1 MDMARTSRS
10 SIVFTLLIIFGV
22 GIVVGMWVN
31 KRVPSSGP
39 ILPTPTPQTYEPLES
54 GEAVVMRVYKE
65 LSPAV
70 VNIVSKSL
78 AYNFWMQ
85 VVPQTGQGTGFVIDD
100 KGHILTNSHVIGSG
114 QTIEVTFVGDRKLQ
128 AIQVGQDPV
137 SDLAVIRVQPF
148 QGLAVA
154 PLGNSDNLT
163 VGQRVIAIGD
173 PFGFQHTVT
182 SGFISALNRDLII
195 DNRTMFGMIQ
205 TDAAINPGN
214 SGGPL
219 MNSKG
224 EVIGVNTAI
233 VSETRSFA
241 GIGLALPINRAKKVA
256 SQIIK
261 LGRVIYPWSGIA
273 AGTDLEPQLIRALG
287 LPQIKGFMISVI
299 APGSPAFQAG
309 LRGGNQ
315 FAGGYRGRPLIVGGD
330 IITAVDE
337 TPISGF
343 EDFQNIIL
351 QKNIGDQISLKVWRA
366 GQEFVTNLVLAE
378 DPRMTKRS
386 SI

>member
-1 MDMARTSRS
+1 MARSNRS
-10 SIVFTLLIIFGV
+10 SIFITLLIIFGV

-31 KRVPSSGP
+31 KRTPTSIPAPP
-39 ILPTPTPQTYEPLES
+39 IPTPQTYEALES
-54 GEAVVMRVYKE
+54 GEAVVMRVYRD

-100 KGHILTNSHVIGSG
+100 KGHILTNSHVVGSG
-114 QTIEVTFVGDRKLQ
+114 QNIEVTFMGDRKLQ
-128 AIQVGQDPV
+128 ALLVGQDPI
-137 SDLAVIRVQPF
+137 SDLAVIRIQPF
-148 QGLAVA
+148 QGLASA

-195 DNRTMFGMIQ
+195 DSRTMFGMIQ

-219 MNSKG
+219 MNSRG

-256 SQIIK
+256 NQIIR
-261 LGRVIYPWSGIA
+261 LGRVIYPWTGIA
-273 AGTDLEPQLIRALG
+273 AGTDLEPQLTRALG
-287 LPQIKGFMISVI
+287 LPPLKGFMISVI
-299 APGSPAFQAG
+299 APGSPAFQSG
-309 LRGGNQ
+309 LKGGSQ
-315 FAGGYRGRPLIVGGD
+315 YAGGYRGRPLLVGGD
-330 IITAVDE
+330 IITAVDDV
-337 TPISGF
+337 PISGF
-343 EDFQNIIL
+343 EDFQNIVL
-351 QKNIGDQISLKVWRA
+351 QKNIGDQIRLKVWRNN
-366 GQEFVTNLVLAE
+366 QEFVVNLVLAE
-378 DPRMTKRS
+378 DPRTTKKTGV
-386 SI
+386 

>member
-1 MDMARTSRS
+1 MARSSRS
-10 SIVFTLLIIFGV
+10 SIIITLLIIFGI
-22 GIVVGMWVN
+22 GMVVGMWVN
-31 KRVPSSGP
+31 KRSPITVPINTYSSS
-39 ILPTPTPQTYEPLES
+39 QSYDALES

-114 QTIEVTFVGDRKLQ
+114 QNIEVTFMGDKKLE
-128 AIQVGQDPV
+128 AVQVGQDPV
-137 SDLAVIRVQPF
+137 SDLAVIKIQPF
-148 QGLAVA
+148 SGLAVA
-154 PLGNSDNLT
+154 PLGNSENLT

-219 MNSKG
+219 MNSRG

-256 SQIIK
+256 SQIIR

-273 AGTDLEPQLIRALG
+273 AGTDLDAQIIRALG
-287 LPQIKGFMISVI
+287 LPPLKGFMISVV

-309 LRGGNQ
+309 LKGGNQ
-315 FAGGYRGRPLIVGGD
+315 YAGGHRGRPLIVGGD
-330 IITAVDE
+330 IVTAFDDV
-337 TPISGF
+337 PISGLD
-343 EDFQNIIL
+343 DFQNMIL
-351 QKNIGDQISLKVWRA
+351 QKNIGDQVKLKVWRA
-366 GQEFVTNLVLAE
+366 GQEFTVTLVLAE
-378 DPRMTKRS
+378 DPRMTKRPTV
-386 SI
+386 

>member
-1 MDMARTSRS
+1 MTRSNRS
-10 SIVFTLLIIFGV
+10 SILITLLIIFGI
-22 GIVVGMWVN
+22 GIVLGMWVN
-31 KRVPSSGP
+31 KRPASVPISAPPVAQS
-39 ILPTPTPQTYEPLES
+39 YDALES
-54 GEAVVMRVYKE
+54 GEAVVMRVYRE

-85 VVPQTGQGTGFVIDD
+85 AVPQTGQGTGFIIDE

-114 QTIEVTFVGDRKLQ
+114 QNIEVTFMGDKKLQ

-137 SDLAVIRVQPF
+137 SDLAVIKIQPF
-148 QGLAVA
+148 PGLAVA
-154 PLGNSDNLT
+154 PLGNSENLT

-219 MNSKG
+219 MNSRG

-256 SQIIK
+256 AQIIK
-261 LGRVIYPWSGIA
+261 MGRVMYPWSGIA

-287 LPQIKGFMISVI
+287 LPPLKGFLISVI
-299 APGSPAFQAG
+299 APGSPAFKSGLKAG
-309 LRGGNQ
+309 SQ
-315 FAGGYRGRPLIVGGD
+315 YAGGYRGRPLLVGGD
-330 IITAVDE
+330 IILAVDD

-343 EDFQNIIL
+343 EDFQNIIV
-351 QKNIGDQISLKVWRA
+351 QKNIGQQIKLKVWRA
-366 GQEFVTNLVLAE
+366 GQEFTVNLVLAE
-378 DPRMTKRS
+378 DPRMTKRPGV
-386 SI
+386 

>member
-1 MDMARTSRS
+1 MTRSNRS
-10 SIVFTLLIIFGV
+10 SILITLLIIFGI
-22 GIVVGMWVN
+22 GIVLGMWVN
-31 KRVPSSGP
+31 KRPASVPISA
-39 ILPTPTPQTYEPLES
+39 TPVAQNYDALES
-54 GEAVVMRVYKE
+54 GEAVVMRVYRE

-85 VVPQTGQGTGFVIDD
+85 AVPQTGQGTGFIIDE

-114 QTIEVTFVGDRKLQ
+114 QNIEVTFMGDKKLQ

-137 SDLAVIRVQPF
+137 SDLAIIKIQPF
-148 QGLAVA
+148 PGLAVA
-154 PLGNSDNLT
+154 PLGNSENLT

-219 MNSKG
+219 MNSRG

-256 SQIIK
+256 AQIIK
-261 LGRVIYPWSGIA
+261 MGRVVYPWSGIA

-287 LPQIKGFMISVI
+287 LPPLKGFLISVI
-299 APGSPAFQAG
+299 APGSPAFQSGLKAG
-309 LRGGNQ
+309 SQ
-315 FAGGYRGRPLIVGGD
+315 YAGGYRGRPLLVGGD
-330 IITAVDE
+330 IILAVDD

-343 EDFQNIIL
+343 EDFQNIIV
-351 QKNIGDQISLKVWRA
+351 QKNIGEQIKLKVWRA
-366 GQEFVTNLVLAE
+366 GQEFTVNLVLAE
-378 DPRMTKRS
+378 DPRMTKRPGV
-386 SI
+386 

>member
-1 MDMARTSRS
+1 MAQSNRS
-10 SIVFTLLIIFGV
+10 SIAITLLMILGIGV
-22 GIVVGMWVN
+22 VIGMWLN
-31 KRVPSSGP
+31 KR
-39 ILPTPTPQTYEPLES
+39 TPQTTPIGPPVTAQTYEALES
-54 GEAVVMRVYKE
+54 GEAVVMRVYRD

-85 VVPQTGQGTGFVIDD
+85 AVPQTGQGTGFVIDE

-114 QTIEVTFVGDRKLQ
+114 QNIEVTFMGDKKIQ
-128 AIQVGQDPV
+128 AVQVGQDPV
-137 SDLAVIRVQPF
+137 SDLAVIKIQPF
-148 QGLAVA
+148 PGLAVA
-154 PLGNSDNLT
+154 PLGNSENLT

-182 SGFISALNRDLII
+182 SGFVSALNRDLII

-219 MNSKG
+219 MNSRG

-256 SQIIK
+256 TQIIK
-261 LGRVIYPWSGIA
+261 VGRVIYPWTGIA

-287 LPQIKGFMISVI
+287 LPQLKGFMISVI
-299 APGSPAFQAG
+299 APGSPAFQSGLKGGTQYAG
-309 LRGGNQ
+309 
-315 FAGGYRGRPLIVGGD
+315 AYRGRPLVIGGD

-337 TPISGF
+337 VPISGF
-343 EDFQNIIL
+343 EDFQNIVL
-351 QKNIGDQISLKVWRA
+351 QKNIGEQIRLKVWRG
-366 GQEFVTNLVLAE
+366 GQEFVVNLVLAE
-378 DPRMTKRS
+378 DPRTARRS
-386 SI
+386 GV

>member
-1 MDMARTSRS
+1 MTRSNRS
-10 SIVFTLLIIFGV
+10 SILITLLIIFGI
-22 GIVVGMWVN
+22 GIVLGMWVN
-31 KRVPSSGP
+31 KRPASVPISAP
-39 ILPTPTPQTYEPLES
+39 PVAQNYDALES
-54 GEAVVMRVYKE
+54 GEAVVMRVYRE

-85 VVPQTGQGTGFVIDD
+85 AVPQTGQGTGFIIDE

-114 QTIEVTFVGDRKLQ
+114 QNIEVTFMGDKKLQ

-137 SDLAVIRVQPF
+137 SDLAVIKIQPF
-148 QGLAVA
+148 PGLAVA
-154 PLGNSDNLT
+154 PLGNSENLT

-219 MNSKG
+219 MNSRG

-256 SQIIK
+256 AQIIK
-261 LGRVIYPWSGIA
+261 MGRVVYPWSGIA

-287 LPQIKGFMISVI
+287 LPPLKGFLISVI
-299 APGSPAFQAG
+299 APGSPAFQSGLKAG
-309 LRGGNQ
+309 SQ
-315 FAGGYRGRPLIVGGD
+315 YAGGYRGRPLLVGGD
-330 IITAVDE
+330 IILAVDD

-343 EDFQNIIL
+343 EDFQNIIV
-351 QKNIGDQISLKVWRA
+351 QKNIGEQIKLKVWRA
-366 GQEFVTNLVLAE
+366 GQEFTVNLVLAE
-378 DPRMTKRS
+378 DPRMTKRPGV
-386 SI
+386 

>member
-1 MDMARTSRS
+1 MTRSNRS
-10 SIVFTLLIIFGV
+10 SILITLLIIFGI
-22 GIVVGMWVN
+22 GIVLGMWVN
-31 KRVPSSGP
+31 KRPASVPISAP
-39 ILPTPTPQTYEPLES
+39 PVAQNYDALES
-54 GEAVVMRVYKE
+54 GEAVVMRVYRE

-85 VVPQTGQGTGFVIDD
+85 AVPQTGQGTGFIIDE

-114 QTIEVTFVGDRKLQ
+114 QNIEVTFMGDKKLQ

-137 SDLAVIRVQPF
+137 SDLAVIKIQPF
-148 QGLAVA
+148 PGLAVA
-154 PLGNSDNLT
+154 PLGNSENLT

-219 MNSKG
+219 MNSRG

-256 SQIIK
+256 AQIIK
-261 LGRVIYPWSGIA
+261 MGRVMYPWSGIA

-287 LPQIKGFMISVI
+287 LPPLKGFLISVI
-299 APGSPAFQAG
+299 APGSPAFQSGLKAG
-309 LRGGNQ
+309 SQ
-315 FAGGYRGRPLIVGGD
+315 YAGGYRGRPLLVGGD
-330 IITAVDE
+330 IILAVDD

-343 EDFQNIIL
+343 EDFQNIIV
-351 QKNIGDQISLKVWRA
+351 QKNIGEQIKLKVWRA
-366 GQEFVTNLVLAE
+366 GQEFTVNLVLAE
-378 DPRMTKRS
+378 DPRMTKRPGV
-386 SI
+386 

>member
-1 MDMARTSRS
+1 MTRSNRS
-10 SIVFTLLIIFGV
+10 SILITLLIIFGI
-22 GIVVGMWVN
+22 GIVLGMWVN
-31 KRVPSSGP
+31 KRPASVPISAPPVAQS
-39 ILPTPTPQTYEPLES
+39 YDALES
-54 GEAVVMRVYKE
+54 GEAVVMRVYRE

-85 VVPQTGQGTGFVIDD
+85 AVPQTGQGTGFIIDE

-114 QTIEVTFVGDRKLQ
+114 QNIEVTFMGDKKLQ

-137 SDLAVIRVQPF
+137 SDLAVIKIQTFP
-148 QGLAVA
+148 GLAVA
-154 PLGNSDNLT
+154 PLGNSENLT

-219 MNSKG
+219 MNSRG

-256 SQIIK
+256 AQIIK
-261 LGRVIYPWSGIA
+261 MGRVMYPWSGIA

-287 LPQIKGFMISVI
+287 LPPLKGFLISVI
-299 APGSPAFQAG
+299 APGSPAFQSGLKAG
-309 LRGGNQ
+309 SQ
-315 FAGGYRGRPLIVGGD
+315 YAGGYRGRPLLVGGD
-330 IITAVDE
+330 IILAVDD

-343 EDFQNIIL
+343 EDFQNIIV
-351 QKNIGDQISLKVWRA
+351 QKNIGQQIKLKVWRA
-366 GQEFVTNLVLAE
+366 GQEFTVNLVLAE
-378 DPRMTKRS
+378 DPRMTKRPGV
-386 SI
+386 

>member
-1 MDMARTSRS
+1 MTRSNRS
-10 SIVFTLLIIFGV
+10 SILITLLIIFGI
-22 GIVVGMWVN
+22 GIVLGMWVN
-31 KRVPSSGP
+31 KRPASVPISA
-39 ILPTPTPQTYEPLES
+39 TPVAQNYDALES
-54 GEAVVMRVYKE
+54 GEAVVMRVYRE

-85 VVPQTGQGTGFVIDD
+85 AVPQTGQGTGFIIDE

-114 QTIEVTFVGDRKLQ
+114 QNIEVTFMGDKKLQ

-137 SDLAVIRVQPF
+137 SDLAVIKIQPF
-148 QGLAVA
+148 PGLAVA
-154 PLGNSDNLT
+154 PLGNSENLT

-219 MNSKG
+219 MNSRG

-256 SQIIK
+256 AQIIK
-261 LGRVIYPWSGIA
+261 MGRVVYPWSGIA

-287 LPQIKGFMISVI
+287 LPPLKGFLISVI
-299 APGSPAFQAG
+299 APGSPAFQSGLKAG
-309 LRGGNQ
+309 SQ
-315 FAGGYRGRPLIVGGD
+315 YAGGYRGRPLLVGGD
-330 IITAVDE
+330 IILAVDD

-343 EDFQNIIL
+343 EDFQNIIV
-351 QKNIGDQISLKVWRA
+351 QKNIGQQIKLKVWRA
-366 GQEFVTNLVLAE
+366 GQEFTVNLVLAE
-378 DPRMTKRS
+378 DPRMTKRPGV
-386 SI
+386 

>member
-1 MDMARTSRS
+1 MTRSNRS
-10 SIVFTLLIIFGV
+10 SILITLLIIFGI
-22 GIVVGMWVN
+22 GIVLGMWVN
-31 KRVPSSGP
+31 KRPASVPISA
-39 ILPTPTPQTYEPLES
+39 TPVAQNYDALES
-54 GEAVVMRVYKE
+54 GEAVVMRVYRE

-85 VVPQTGQGTGFVIDD
+85 AVPQTGQGTGFIIDE

-114 QTIEVTFVGDRKLQ
+114 QNIEVTFMGDKKLQ

-137 SDLAVIRVQPF
+137 SDLAVIKIQPF
-148 QGLAVA
+148 PGLAVA
-154 PLGNSDNLT
+154 PLGNSENLT

-219 MNSKG
+219 MNSRG

-256 SQIIK
+256 AQIIK
-261 LGRVIYPWSGIA
+261 MGRVMYPWSGIA

-287 LPQIKGFMISVI
+287 LPPLKGFLISVI
-299 APGSPAFQAG
+299 APGSPAFQSGLKAG
-309 LRGGNQ
+309 SQ
-315 FAGGYRGRPLIVGGD
+315 YAGGYRGRPLLVGGD
-330 IITAVDE
+330 IILAVDD

-343 EDFQNIIL
+343 EDFQNIIV
-351 QKNIGDQISLKVWRA
+351 QKNIGEQIKLKVWRA
-366 GQEFVTNLVLAE
+366 GQEFTVNLVLAE
-378 DPRMTKRS
+378 DPRMTKRPGV
-386 SI
+386 

>member
-1 MDMARTSRS
+1 MARSSRS
-10 SIVFTLLIIFGV
+10 SILITLLIIFGLGAV
-22 GIVVGMWVN
+22 LGMWLN
-31 KRVPSSGP
+31 KRPSSVP
-39 ILPTPTPQTYEPLES
+39 VSVPAVTHHYEALES
-54 GEAVVMRVYKE
+54 GEAVVMRVYRE

-85 VVPQTGQGTGFVIDD
+85 AVPQTGQGTGFVIDD
-100 KGHILTNSHVIGSG
+100 KGHVLTNSHVIGSG
-114 QTIEVTFVGDRKLQ
+114 QNIEVTFMGDKKLQ
-128 AIQVGQDPV
+128 AVQVGQDPV
-137 SDLAVIRVQPF
+137 SDLAVIKIQPF
-148 QGLAVA
+148 PGLAVA
-154 PLGNSDNLT
+154 PLGNSENLT

-219 MNSKG
+219 INSRG

-256 SQIIK
+256 AQIIK
-261 LGRVIYPWSGIA
+261 MGRVMYPWSGIA

-287 LPQIKGFMISVI
+287 LPPLKGFLISVI
-299 APGSPAFQAG
+299 APGSPAYQSGLKAG
-309 LRGGNQ
+309 SQ
-315 FAGGYRGRPLIVGGD
+315 YAGGYRGRPLLVGGD
-330 IITAVDE
+330 IILAVDE

-351 QKNIGDQISLKVWRA
+351 QKNIGEQIKLKVWRA
-366 GQEFVTNLVLAE
+366 GQEFTVNLVLAE
-378 DPRMTKRS
+378 DPRMAKRPGV
-386 SI
+386 

>member
-1 MDMARTSRS
+1 MARTNKS
-10 SIVFTLLIIFGV
+10 SIVITLLIIFGI

-31 KRVPSSGP
+31 KRTPSS
-39 ILPTPTPQTYEPLES
+39 ITASAPTTPQTYEALES
-54 GEAVVMRVYKE
+54 GEAVVMRVYRD

-85 VVPQTGQGTGFVIDD
+85 VTPQTGQGTGFVIDD

-114 QTIEVTFVGDRKLQ
+114 QNIEVTFMGDQKLQ
-128 AIQVGQDPV
+128 AVQVGQDPV
-137 SDLAVIRVQPF
+137 SDLAVIRIQPF
-148 QGLAVA
+148 PGLAVA
-154 PLGNSDNLT
+154 LLGNSENLT

-219 MNSKG
+219 INSRG

-273 AGTDLEPQLIRALG
+273 GGSDLEPQLIRALG
-287 LPQIKGFMISVI
+287 LPPIKGFLISVVV
-299 APGSPAFQAG
+299 PGSPAYQSG
-309 LRGGNQ
+309 LRAGNQ
-315 FAGGYRGRPLIVGGD
+315 YAGAYRGRPLIVGGD
-330 IITAVDE
+330 IITAVDDI
-337 TPISGF
+337 PISGF
-343 EDFQNIIL
+343 DDFQNIIL
-351 QKNIGDQISLKVWRA
+351 QKNIGDQVRLKVWRG
-366 GQEFVTNLVLAE
+366 GQEFTVNLVLAE
-378 DPRMTKRS
+378 DPRVTKRS
-386 SI
+386 GV

>member
-1 MDMARTSRS
+1 MTRSNRS
-10 SIVFTLLIIFGV
+10 SILITLLIIFGI
-22 GIVVGMWVN
+22 GIVLGMWVN
-31 KRVPSSGP
+31 KRPASVPISAPPVAQS
-39 ILPTPTPQTYEPLES
+39 YDALES
-54 GEAVVMRVYKE
+54 GEAVVMRVYRE

-85 VVPQTGQGTGFVIDD
+85 AVPQTGQGTGFIIDE

-114 QTIEVTFVGDRKLQ
+114 QNIEVTFMGDKKLQ

-137 SDLAVIRVQPF
+137 SDLAVIKIQPF
-148 QGLAVA
+148 PGLAVA
-154 PLGNSDNLT
+154 PLGNSENLT

-219 MNSKG
+219 MNSRG

-256 SQIIK
+256 AQIIK
-261 LGRVIYPWSGIA
+261 MGRVMYPWSGIA

-287 LPQIKGFMISVI
+287 LPPLKGFLISVI
-299 APGSPAFQAG
+299 APGSPAFQSGLKAG
-309 LRGGNQ
+309 SQ
-315 FAGGYRGRPLIVGGD
+315 YAGGYRGRPLLVGGD
-330 IITAVDE
+330 IILAVDD

-343 EDFQNIIL
+343 EDFQNIIV
-351 QKNIGDQISLKVWRA
+351 QKNIGQQIKLKVWRA
-366 GQEFVTNLVLAE
+366 GQEFTVNLVLAE
-378 DPRMTKRS
+378 DPRMTKRPGV
-386 SI
+386 